1 MEPWVVSTSL
11 IAIYLLVCLGLG
23 FVAGQRLKVN
33 MDDFIMYGR
42 RAGFFVLYFS
52 VVSTYHS
59 AFAFLGSG
67 GFFYR
72 HGIGFW
78 DAGTWTLLVGLITY
92 VFGTRIWIL
101 GKRFGY
107 MTPADMLADYYGSEG
122 VRILV
127 ALVSVIFT
135 LLYIQVQSLGLG
147 YILSA
152 ATGDRI
158 SVSASAAV
166 LMGVALVY
174 ISLGGIRAVYWTDVF
189 QGIWMYVVIW
199 AGALFLAYKLF
210 GGPLELWQAVIENRP
225 DLLTIPG
232 PEGFFTYP
240 MWFGFTITLSFG
252 IVFQPHMFM
261 RYFTAAGVDTI
272 KRLGAT
278 TPIYLASI
286 YIPAALVGLGGAVAL
301 PGLEVPDTVF
311 PTLLSMHAPAWLTGV
326 VLAGASAAAMSTLNG
341 IVHSNM
347 TVITR
352 DIYQRYIRPAE
363 PEAHYVWA
371 GRVIIVALMSIGYW
385 LSVANYD
392 FLVVIVTL
400 SGSGALQLWPAI
412 MGNLFP
418 SKFKFTKAGVMAG
431 MITGI
436 VTLYLAL
443 VLQPHP
449 LGLHG
454 GIWAT
459 IANFAVA
466 IFASKFTAPPPPA
479 TIERIHGALEKELY
493 GSPLPPGAVPSR

>member
-11 IAIYLLVCLGLG
+11 IVIYLVACLGLG
-23 FVAGQRLKVN
+23 LVARQRLTVN
-33 MDDFIMYGR
+33 MDDFMMYGR
-42 RAGFFVLYFS
+42 NAGFFILYLS

-67 GFFYR
+67 GFFYT

-92 VFGTRIWIL
+92 VIGTRIWIL
-101 GKRFGY
+101 GKHFGY
-107 MTPADMLADYYGSEG
+107 MTPADMLADYYESEV
-122 VRILV
+122 VRVLV
-127 ALVSVIFT
+127 AVISVVFT
-135 LLYIQVQSLGLG
+135 MLYIQVQSLGLG

-158 SVSASAAV
+158 PVAAAAAI

-174 ISLGGIRAVYWTDVF
+174 IALGGLRAVYWTDVF
-189 QGIWMYVVIW
+189 QGIWMYVAIW
-199 AGALFLAYKLF
+199 IGALFLAYKLF
-210 GGPLELWQAVIENRP
+210 GGPMALWQAVIEKRP

-232 PEGFFTYP
+232 PQGFFTYQ
-240 MWFGFTITLSFG
+240 MWFGFMITLSFG

-261 RYFTAAGVDTI
+261 RFFTGASLATI
-272 KRLGAT
+272 KKLGAT
-278 TPIYLASI
+278 TPVYLATI

-301 PGLEVPDTVF
+301 PGLAVPDTIF
-311 PTLLSMHAPAWLTGV
+311 PTLLFMHAPAWLTGM

-352 DIYQRYIRPAE
+352 DIYQRYIRSNASD
-363 PEAHYVWA
+363 AHYVWV
-371 GRVIIVALMSIGYW
+371 GRLLIVILMAVGYALS
-385 LSVANYD
+385 LANAN

-400 SGSGALQLWPAI
+400 SGSGALQFWPAI

-418 SKFKFTKAGVMAG
+418 SKFKFTRAGV
-431 MITGI
+431 ITGML
-436 VTLYLAL
+436 VGVAVLYWTL
-443 VLQPHP
+443 VLTPHP

-454 GIWAT
+454 GVWAT
-459 IANFAVA
+459 LANFAVA
-466 IFASKFTAPPPPA
+466 IAVSKFTIPPSET
-479 TIERIHGALEKELY
+479 TIQRIHGTLERELY
-493 GSPLPPGAVPSR
+493 PAK

>member
-11 IAIYLLVCLGLG
+11 IVIYLVVCLGLG
-23 FVAGQRLKVN
+23 ALAGRRLKVN
-33 MDDFIMYGR
+33 MDDFMMYGR
-42 RAGFFVLYFS
+42 KAGFFILYLS

-67 GFFYR
+67 GFFYT

-92 VFGTRIWIL
+92 VIGTRIWIL
-101 GKRFGY
+101 GKHFGY
-107 MTPADMLADYYGSEG
+107 MTPADMLADYYESEV
-122 VRILV
+122 VRVLV
-127 ALVSVIFT
+127 AMISIVFT

-158 SVSASAAV
+158 SVSVSAAI
-166 LMGVALVY
+166 LMAVALIY
-174 ISLGGIRAVYWTDVF
+174 IVLGGIRAVYWTDVF
-189 QGIWMYVVIW
+189 QGIWMYVAIW

-210 GGPLELWQAVIENRP
+210 GGPFALWQAVIEKRP

-232 PEGFFTYP
+232 PAGFFTYP

-252 IVFQPHMFM
+252 IIFQPHMFM
-261 RYFTAAGVDTI
+261 RYFTAADLDTV
-272 KRLGAT
+272 KKLGAT
-278 TPIYLASI
+278 TPIYLATI
-286 YIPAALVGLGGAVAL
+286 YIPAALVGLGGAIAL
-301 PGLEVPDTVF
+301 PGLAVPDTIF
-311 PTLLSMHAPAWLTGV
+311 PALLFQHAPAWLTGL

-352 DIYQRYIRPAE
+352 DIYQRYIRPGA
-363 PEAHYVWA
+363 PDAHYVWV
-371 GRVIIVALMSIGYW
+371 GRVVVAILMVIGYG
-385 LSVANYD
+385 LSLANYN
-392 FLVVIVTL
+392 FLVIIVTL

-418 SKFKFTKAGVMAG
+418 SKFKFTKAGVIAG
-431 MITGI
+431 LLTG
-436 VTLYLAL
+436 VTALYWTL
-443 VLQPHP
+443 VVNPHP
-449 LGLHG
+449 LSLHG

-459 IANFAVA
+459 LANVAVA
-466 IFASKFTAPPPPA
+466 IVVSKVTPPPSET
-479 TIERIHGALEKELY
+479 TIQRIHGTLERELY
-493 GSPLPPGAVPSR
+493 G